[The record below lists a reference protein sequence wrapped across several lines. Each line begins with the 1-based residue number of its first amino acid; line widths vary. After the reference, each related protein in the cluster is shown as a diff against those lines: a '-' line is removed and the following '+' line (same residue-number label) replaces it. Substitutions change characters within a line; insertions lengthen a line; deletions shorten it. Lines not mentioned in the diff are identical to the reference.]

1 VKPHEKTKMG
11 RFQKWVGRIFPA
23 VALLWLAFGVLT
35 LVFLPASHA
44 GTGVLWLF
52 DAVMFFGLGLWN
64 RWLYRENLELD
75 RQAAERERR
84 WADRRQRAREA
95 GLY

>member
-1 VKPHEKTKMG
+1 MG

-23 VALLWLAFGVLT
+23 VAVLWLAFGVLT
-35 LVFLPASHA
+35 LAFLPASHA

-64 RWLYRENLELD
+64 RWLYRENLRLD
-75 RQAAERERR
+75 RLEVEREQRR
-84 WADRRQRAREA
+84 ADWRQQAREHPHFN
-95 GLY
+95 